1 MSNNNPPK
9 AQIVLVG
16 WGPTPSDVHRF
27 LEERGCFDAYNKLLA
42 IDLFSMVSRKE
53 QAIAGMIGVNR
64 RATAHGYLK
73 ELIDAGI
80 LCVEKASIGGKNC
93 FRYIFTIFDLYAN
106 DKKPVRLRKIRQM
119 KA

>member
-42 IDLFSMVSRKE
+42 IDLVL
-53 QAIAGMIGVNR
+53 IG
-64 RATAHGYLK
+64 
-73 ELIDAGI
+73 
-80 LCVEKASIGGKNC
+80 
-93 FRYIFTIFDLYAN
+93 
-106 DKKPVRLRKIRQM
+106 
-119 KA
+119 